1 MLWWLRNE
9 QTRALVQPLPRPVG
23 LPARLRSRAICWSGI
38 RRANARISDNVSS
51 GTVQRCLPTPFIFS
65 CSGVW
70 SPPCQC
76 RVISMNP
83 PSMRTM
89 ISCNAVRRILLRG
102 RRGRVRPSE
111 LQIGTELHQVPPLF
125 LPERC
130 WPFRLELSNLAL
142 EPMHDLQRLIPAA
155 LERASHKTIVGI
167 NSIILPPGICRREPG
182 LLQRQLELPSCGGY
196 LALLSRQRL
205 DRGIDAERLQYPQH
219 FRDNGIIGAQAAE

>member
-1 MLWWLRNE
+1 MQGHLDEPTFDAHDDLM
-9 QTRALVQPLPRPVG
+9 QCGAQDPLAGFR
-23 LPARLRSRAICWSGI
+23 
-38 RRANARISDNVSS
+38 
-51 GTVQRCLPTPFIFS
+51 
-65 CSGVW
+65 
-70 SPPCQC
+70 
-76 RVISMNP
+76 
-83 PSMRTM
+83 
-89 ISCNAVRRILLRG
+89 

-155 LERASHKTIVGI
+155 LELASHKTIVGI

-205 DRGIDAERLQYPQH
+205 DRGSMPSGFNTRSTSVTTASSARKPPNEMHRAVP
-219 FRDNGIIGAQAAE
+219 